1 MADLSTTP
9 DTTARCTVE
18 DASCVRTL
26 PDGSRLTVFD
36 NLSLSVAPGTVLCVR
51 GRSGSG
57 KTTLLGVIGGLLRP
71 TSGRVYWG
79 GQEIWSLSEAER
91 AARRRDQL
99 AVILQDGGLIEWL
112 TAEENVALSLSN
124 GAAKNGG
131 RIREILEQ
139 VGLGGRRRNY
149 PHELSMGERERVA
162 IPLHGGRV
170 LVQLVLEL
178 WYFERRQQLAFTHA
192 IADVHVDLLQV
203 AGHLR
208 VHVDLLERP
217 EFGGNRDRLRDIARA
232 DLCDRHDGRD
242 GDGLLRRGLAPARGG
257 ACASQHDGGEQVR
270 LHPRSLKRLRNPS
283 MENSR
288 ERQNRMTAS
297 SRPVTF
303 ATTCGRWSTIA
314 GGID

>member
-162 IPLHGGRV
+162 IARALVRDPDIV
-170 LVQLVLEL
+170 LVDEPTAALD
-178 WYFERRQQLAFTHA
+178 RNTSTA
-192 IADVHVDLLQV
+192 ILDLLLRLARDQDAALIV
-203 AGHLR
+203 ASHDPNVFEL
-208 VHVDLLERP
+208 
-217 EFGGNRDRLRDIARA
+217 A
-232 DLCDRHDGRD
+232 D
-242 GDGLLRRGLAPARGG
+242 
-257 ACASQHDGGEQVR
+257 EQFE
-270 LHPRSLKRLRNPS
+270 LP
-283 MENSR
+283 
-288 ERQNRMTAS
+288 
-297 SRPVTF
+297 
-303 ATTCGRWSTIA
+303 
-314 GGID
+314 D